1 MLIIT
6 RESVTALKE
15 KLASGQN
22 VEQCQDELKKMIE
35 IKEALLW
42 RSERS
47 CACVGTTL
55 PTSLA
60 WETETLEEALSAV
73 GGGRIPQAVSLLDA
87 FISRLESQKE
97 YEPSGA

>member
-6 RESVTALKE
+6 AESVKALKE
-15 KLASGQN
+15 KLASGQDL
-22 VEQCQDELKKMIE
+22 EQCQAELRKMLE

-55 PTSLA
+55 PTGLA
-60 WETETLEEALSAV
+60 WETETLQEALAAV
-73 GGGRIPQAVSLLDA
+73 GSGRMAQAVSLLDA
-87 FISRLESQKE
+87 FIARLESTKE
-97 YEPSGA
+97 HEPSGG